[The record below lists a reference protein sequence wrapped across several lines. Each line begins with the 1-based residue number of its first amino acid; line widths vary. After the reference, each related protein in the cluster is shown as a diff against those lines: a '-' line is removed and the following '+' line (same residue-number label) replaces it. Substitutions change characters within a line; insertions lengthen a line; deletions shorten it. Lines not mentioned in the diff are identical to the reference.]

1 MRVKLIGVSDE
12 ACKSESV
19 DRGKQ
24 DGRRLIDT
32 PSAHMAEAIQRH
44 CGGRLNADSPHPS
57 SVNSLKR
64 QTALK
69 EPTTKMSANL
79 ESPACPLCESERRQ
93 FPFRLHEP
101 YRIARCME
109 CGLHYLYPRLVESA
123 MQQAYRESSYYE
135 GGACGYADTSYTAQE
150 FALRA
155 TFKRLLYNL
164 AKRGLTGGDLLE
176 IGCGYG
182 YLLDEARSFFERRVG
197 TDFSPEGAE
206 IARATGAEVFVGGI
220 EQVPFEA
227 KFDCVIGTQLIEH
240 VYEPL
245 SFVKS
250 LAGHTKPG
258 GHIILATPDIG
269 GVLRKAMGERWPSF
283 KIPEHVLYFDYGTL
297 SSLMRRAGL
306 NDVHRLPYPHAFPL
320 GLIAAKFGFK
330 LPPWGGRLNVWVPAT
345 TVAAYGR
352 VSNG

>member
-1 MRVKLIGVSDE
+1 M
-12 ACKSESV
+12 
-19 DRGKQ
+19 
-24 DGRRLIDT
+24 T
-32 PSAHMAEAIQRH
+32 
-44 CGGRLNADSPHPS
+44 
-57 SVNSLKR
+57 
-64 QTALK
+64 LK
-69 EPTTKMSANL
+69 EPTTETSANL
-79 ESPACPLCESERRQ
+79 EYPACPLCESERRQ

-101 YRIARCME
+101 YRVARCME

-155 TFKRLLYNL
+155 TFKRLLHNL

-245 SFVKS
+245 SFVKR
-250 LAGHTKPG
+250 LAAHIKPG

-269 GVLRKAMGERWPSF
+269 GVLRKAMGQRWPSF
-283 KIPEHVLYFDYGTL
+283 KVPEHVVYFDYRTL

-306 NDVHRLPYPHAFPL
+306 NDVHRLAYPHAFPL

-330 LPPWGGRLNVWVPAT
+330 LPSWVGCFKVWVPAT
-345 TVAAYGR
+345 SVAAYGR
-352 VSNG
+352 VTHV

>member
-1 MRVKLIGVSDE
+1 
-12 ACKSESV
+12 
-19 DRGKQ
+19 
-24 DGRRLIDT
+24 
-32 PSAHMAEAIQRH
+32 
-44 CGGRLNADSPHPS
+44 
-57 SVNSLKR
+57 VNSLKM
-64 QTALK
+64 QMTLK
-69 EPTTKMSANL
+69 EPTTELSANL
-79 ESPACPLCESERRQ
+79 EYPACPLCESERRQ

-101 YRIARCME
+101 YRVARCME

-155 TFKRLLYNL
+155 TFKRLLHNL

-206 IARATGAEVFVGGI
+206 IARPTGAEVFVGGI
-220 EQVPFEA
+220 EQVPSNA

-245 SFVKS
+245 SFVKR

-258 GHIILATPDIG
+258 GHIVLATPDIG
-269 GVLRKAMGERWPSF
+269 GVLRKAMGQRWPSF
-283 KIPEHVLYFDYGTL
+283 KVPEHVVYFDYRTL
-297 SSLMRRAGL
+297 SSLMHRAGL
-306 NDVHRLPYPHAFPL
+306 NNVQRLPHPHAFPL
-320 GLIAAKFGFK
+320 GLITAKFGFK
-330 LPPWGGRLNVWVPAT
+330 LPSWLGRFKVWVPAT

-352 VSNG
+352 VTNT